1 MYANVRGLGDV
12 LVRTGVI
19 EELGVFEDFVRGFTR
34 GKSLFDFVDVGAG
47 KDRADKKVEV
57 AVADLDLDVIHLA
70 LTNLCRIVQHV
81 LTGHALP
88 PRPVRLLA

>member
-47 KDRADKKVEV
+47 KDRADKK
-57 AVADLDLDVIHLA
+57 I
-70 LTNLCRIVQHV
+70 I
-81 LTGHALP
+81 GKP
-88 PRPVRLLA
+88 PNSGEGRGGRRRPRSRCHPSSSH